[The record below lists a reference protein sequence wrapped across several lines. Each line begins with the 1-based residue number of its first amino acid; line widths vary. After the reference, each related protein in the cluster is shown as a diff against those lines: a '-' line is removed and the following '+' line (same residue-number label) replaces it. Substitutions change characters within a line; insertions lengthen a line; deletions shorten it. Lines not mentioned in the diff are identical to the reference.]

1 MPKRTKKKGGA
12 ANNAKVKE
20 YYDKINNYIKHC
32 TRLQLLYDKKHNEV
46 RTLTNYLLEI
56 DRDFPNVPVNHQIVG
71 EIIRAIEDLP
81 AIDSASQKL
90 NDLDGIQNTL
100 MVQALDNRK
109 VIHQKINHLR
119 ISSGRSPGAPPV
131 EFRVPVIPPAPVPAP
146 VPSPSQAAVAVP
158 AAPAPGLFGAVPVI
172 PSPPP
177 PVPAAP
183 APVPAPAPSKAAVAV
198 PAPAPGLFGAVPAAP
213 APGLFGE
220 IPIPPNEFGH
230 HVKLP
235 ADIPL

>member
-158 AAPAPGLFGAVPVI
+158 AAPAPGLFG
-172 PSPPP
+172 
-177 PVPAAP
+177 
-183 APVPAPAPSKAAVAV
+183 
-198 PAPAPGLFGAVPAAP
+198 
-213 APGLFGE
+213 E